1 MDTEVNVK
9 NNKLYTNTYRKK
21 HDRQNFLHI
30 NSEHTKSLKN
40 SIPYSQPLRIKQIC
54 TKLKDFEHHYKELK
68 QRFLEQG
75 TTQSYWT
82 STLKQLRN
90 LIGTSL

>member
-54 TKLKDFEHHYKELK
+54 TKLKDFEHHSNND
-68 QRFLEQG
+68 FLNRV
-75 TTQSYWT
+75 
-82 STLKQLRN
+82 QLRAT
-90 LIGTSL
+90 GQAH